1 MHKRLYRFL
10 EKNNCFYDIQFGF
23 RLNVSTDNAL
33 LSIIENIQ
41 THLDNRE
48 IVAGI
53 YIDLKKAFIQL
64 TMIESKVS

>member
-23 RLNVSTDNAL
+23 RLNVSIYNAL

-53 YIDLKKAFIQL
+53 YIDLKKAFD
-64 TMIESKVS
+64 TVESKVS

>member
-1 MHKRLYRFL
+1 MHKGLYRFL
-10 EKNNCFYDIQFGF
+10 EENNCFYDIQFGF

-53 YIDLKKAFIQL
+53 YIDLKKAFD
-64 TMIESKVS
+64 TVDHD

>member
-23 RLNVSTDNAL
+23 RLNVSIYNAL

-41 THLDNRE
+41 THLDNKE

-53 YIDLKKAFIQL
+53 YIDLKKAFD
-64 TMIESKVS
+64 TVESKVS